1 MRLRSHAPCVV
12 VLTDTDVQV
21 SINDRPSFILPANHL
36 AIFSC
41 NHNNID
47 LSHVDNALIA
57 HISRS
62 VLNDYLNFLD
72 KDLTKITPWPRLAEP
87 MYQRPCRTPAI
98 FRQAALHS
106 ITQSHEGCEIART
119 RSLLFTVLSIFLEQ
133 PGFISFLMHMLRS
146 SVKESVSR
154 LIQSDIHKDWNL
166 SLVASTLCLSQSL
179 LKKKLKSENTS
190 YSQIITDCRMRY
202 AAQQLLTADKNIA
215 QLSQSCG
222 YRSTSYFISLFKTVY
237 GITPLHYATRYRQ
250 RYLIA

>member
-1 MRLRSHAPCVV
+1 MRLSSHSPCVV
-12 VLTDTDVQV
+12 ILTETDVQV
-21 SINDRPSFILPANHL
+21 SINDRPSGILPANHL

-41 NHNNID
+41 HQNEID
-47 LSHVDNALIA
+47 LSYVDNTLIA

-62 VLNDYLNFLD
+62 VLNDYLHFLN
-72 KDLTKITPWPRLAEP
+72 KDLTQITPWPRFSEP
-87 MYQRPCRTPAI
+87 MYHCPCRTPAI

-106 ITQSHEGCEIART
+106 IMETREGCEIART
-119 RSLLFTVLSIFLEQ
+119 RSLLFTVLSLFLEH
-133 PGFISFLMHMLRS
+133 PGFIAFLMQMLRS

-154 LIQSDIHKDWNL
+154 LIQSDIHKNWNL

-179 LKKKLKSENTS
+179 LKKKLKHENTS
-190 YSQIITDCRMRY
+190 YTRIITECRMRY
-202 AAQQLLTADKNIA
+202 AAQQLLTADKNIT

-250 RYLIA
+250 RYLLA